1 MPGRTRGAAA
11 AEVFKGDC
19 LPAFRVEYLPAG
31 AIPHCIDFI
40 LASEAIKAEG
50 TTLLFTE
57 KVALPGGPGYA
68 SDHWRPRGGRAGWMR
83 KSGAAASLHAASSV
97 GGSFLLRITN

>member
-1 MPGRTRGAAA
+1 
-11 AEVFKGDC
+11 VFKSDC
-19 LPAFRVEYLPAG
+19 RPTFRVEYLPAG

-57 KVALPGGPGYA
+57 KVLPGGAHGA
-68 SDHWRPRGGRAGWMR
+68 RGPFNGHPADVISPAERA
-83 KSGAAASLHAASSV
+83 
-97 GGSFLLRITN
+97 